1 MICEVGL
8 KINNARSIHI
18 SNDTNVVT
26 GACGQDFSY
35 NPPPSFFSCVPMII
49 YFVYQTSKCS
59 YFNISNKSRGLIF
72 CRPKKVIIG
81 TQENNEGGTKVLPT
95 STCNCGIL

>member
-35 NPPPSFFSCVPMII
+35 NPLPPIVFFLRSDDHLFCL
-49 YFVYQTSKCS
+49 
-59 YFNISNKSRGLIF
+59 SNF
-72 CRPKKVIIG
+72 KVFLFQYI
-81 TQENNEGGTKVLPT
+81 K
-95 STCNCGIL
+95 